1 MYKEEK
7 LFVARVNLSGLYHS
21 KPIAVFYQED
31 NWYASKDGN
40 VVVDLNAPNNKP
52 SCTDFVSA
60 VKTEVENWIAGASA
74 AMRCVHEWSR
84 VGDGQI
90 EVHIGPRMV
99 DDR

>member
-1 MYKEEK
+1 MKKSKSKQKRSICKEEK
-7 LFVARVNLSGLYHS
+7 LFAARVNLGGLYAS

-40 VVVDLNAPNNKP
+40 FVVDLNAPNNRP
-52 SCTDFVSA
+52 SCIDFVSA

-84 VGDGQI
+84 
-90 EVHIGPRMV
+90 MV